1 MTMPDL
7 KGLAGSLTERAQQSE
22 GWGKWEVNPT
32 VVLNADAESAY
43 DKLAVD
49 QTSAM
54 ADLPV
59 RWVPTTAMMD
69 LKGLSDPL
77 TALDADAHSGGD
89 GSLFG
94 TSDALATSDFLLI

>member
-1 MTMPDL
+1 MPDL

-59 RWVPTTAMMD
+59 RWVPTTAIVD

-77 TALDADAHSGGD
+77 TALDADAHSGD

-94 TSDALATSDFLLI
+94 NSDALATSDFLLI